1 MIRDITERKLLEDN
15 LKQIAAE
22 LKRSNAELRVS
33 AEHDPLTGL
42 PNRILFQE
50 RLTQSLEWANRQ
62 NRMVALLFLDLND
75 FKHVNDT
82 LGHQIGDLLLKT
94 IGDRLKGC
102 LRGSDTVSRLGGDEF
117 TVILPGIPSKSDVA
131 RVSQKILDTI
141 IQDMVLEGQKVLITT
156 SIGISLYPTDAQDM
170 ETLIKLADT
179 AMYRAKGTGKNLYE
193 FYKED

>member
-1 MIRDITERKLLEDN
+1 MLL
-15 LKQIAAE
+15 K
-22 LKRSNAELRVS
+22 LKRSNAQLRAS

-50 RLTQSLEWANRQ
+50 RLTQSLEWANSQ
-62 NRMVALLFLDLND
+62 NRIVALLFLDLND
-75 FKHVNDT
+75 FKHVNDS
-82 LGHQIGDLLLKT
+82 LGHQVGDLLLKT

-131 RVSQKILDTI
+131 RVAQKILDTI
-141 IQDMVLEGQKVLITT
+141 TQDTILEGHKISITT
-156 SIGISLYPTDAQDM
+156 SIGISLYPADAQDM

-179 AMYRAKGTGKNLYE
+179 AMYRAKTTGKNLYE
-193 FYKED
+193 FSRDTDTQS